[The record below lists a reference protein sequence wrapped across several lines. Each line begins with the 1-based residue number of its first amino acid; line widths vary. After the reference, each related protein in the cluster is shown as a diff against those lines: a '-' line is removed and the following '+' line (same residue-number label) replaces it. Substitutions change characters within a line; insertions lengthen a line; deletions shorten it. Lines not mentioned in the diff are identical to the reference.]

1 MFQAAFF
8 IVAIG
13 SACSSNSSP
22 NDLPD
27 VQAVPHIELE
37 RYAGRWYEIASRPNR
52 FQAGCTGTTATYT
65 LNSDGT
71 IKVENRCFEDGLD
84 GDIMEAT
91 GTARVVDARSPA
103 KLEVSFFWPFWGD
116 YWVIDLD
123 PNYEF
128 AVVGQPSRRYLWILS
143 RTPQMDDATY
153 QGIVSRLEQSQYP
166 VNDLNKTV
174 HAQ

>member
-13 SACSSNSSP
+13 SACSSNSSR

-27 VQAVPHIELE
+27 VQAVPHIDLE

-71 IKVENRCFEDGLD
+71 I
-84 GDIMEAT
+84 
-91 GTARVVDARSPA
+91 TAHVVV
-103 KLEVSFFWPFWGD
+103 KLEGVPRLYRRWWPAG
-116 YWVIDLD
+116 
-123 PNYEF
+123 
-128 AVVGQPSRRYLWILS
+128 
-143 RTPQMDDATY
+143 
-153 QGIVSRLEQSQYP
+153 
-166 VNDLNKTV
+166 
-174 HAQ
+174 